1 MSGSFSKRRAAAP
14 LWAILSLAL
23 LGLLLPTPARADDTE
38 TGNVQ
43 GTMTES
49 LDKTGTNAYGTAAG
63 DLTGPYKVKFISET
77 TVGDT
82 VTVLSR
88 RTIDTKD
95 GTLVLDEVGTVYP
108 TGEVS
113 VISTVSGGNGI
124 FAKATGVL
132 YLTGQ
137 IDAVDGTVTFT
148 YTGTIDLND

>member
-1 MSGSFSKRRAAAP
+1 MVHSLSTRGAARAALAV
-14 LWAILSLAL
+14 LSLAL
-23 LGLLLPTPARADDTE
+23 LAFVVPDAVRGSDTE
-38 TGNVQ
+38 AVPVQ

-49 LDKTGTNAYGTAAG
+49 LDKTGTNAYGTATG
-63 DLTGPYKVKFISET
+63 DLAGPYKVKFISET

-88 RTIDTKD
+88 RTIDTEV

-113 VISTVSGGNGI
+113 VVSTVAGGDGI
-124 FAKATGVL
+124 FAGATGVL

-137 IDAVDGTVTFT
+137 IDEVDGTVTFT
-148 YTGTIDLND
+148 YTGTIDLED